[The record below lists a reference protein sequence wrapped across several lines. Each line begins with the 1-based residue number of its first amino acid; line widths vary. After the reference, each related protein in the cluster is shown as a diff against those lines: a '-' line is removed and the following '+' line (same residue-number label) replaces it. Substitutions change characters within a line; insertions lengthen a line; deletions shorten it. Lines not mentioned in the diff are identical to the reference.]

1 MKILEVSL
9 SEIGK
14 NPNHRLD
21 FRLHSY
27 LSKPIPFSHSPFKK
41 VISSLSN
48 GEDISK
54 DYYVGEES
62 SLVYPTVNNLKKW
75 GFDFSNLTFLD
86 EGIKANKRLNDGDL
100 LIGRSGTVG
109 VSRVWNKREVEILLG
124 QSVEAVPS
132 GYLIVAQLNTELV
145 NPKFAEHYLNSLSM
159 AEYFYVFGVGK
170 TQKNISQ
177 TDILNIPFPNLS
189 KAAQD
194 ETIAKIEPIECEI
207 HRLQGTIS
215 DPAEAISRVF
225 AREFGFDLA
234 KFEALKRQKIF
245 FIDLRDFANNHDLR
259 CSVKFHRKAAKFVE
273 SELRS
278 RTDKLVEDFLAEN
291 IVLGASV
298 SPDNYDDDGEF
309 YYVAMSSIKGWSF
322 DKESARYV
330 SDDYANKNQAKSVKE
345 ADIIMA
351 RSGEGTIGKVA
362 LIVDDVQ
369 GIFAD
374 FTMRIRLKDYDPE
387 FAYYYFRTQY
397 VQYLIETHKKG
408 LGNNTNIFPGQIKEF
423 PMLDIPLTRQEKIV
437 REIQK
442 EFSAQ
447 DEIKRKIEVKRKEID
462 RIIEQVLAYKGKS
475 HKTQCND

>member
-9 SEIGK
+9 SQIGK

-27 LSKPIPFSHSPFKK
+27 LSKPISFSHSPFKK
-41 VISSLSN
+41 VISALNN

-54 DYYVGEES
+54 DYYLGEES

-86 EGIKANKRLNDGDL
+86 ESIKANKRLNDGDL

-109 VSRVWNKREVEILLG
+109 VSRVWDKREVESLLG

-132 GYLIVAQLNTELV
+132 GYLIVAQLNADVV
-145 NPKFAEHYLNSLSM
+145 NPKFAEHYLNSSVM
-159 AEYFYVFGVGK
+159 TEYFYVFGVGK

-189 KAAQD
+189 KGTQD
-194 ETIAKIEPIECEI
+194 ETIAKIEPIEREI
-207 HRLQGTIS
+207 QRLQGTIS
-215 DPAEAISRVF
+215 DPAEAISSVF
-225 AREFGFDLA
+225 AREFDFDLA
-234 KFEALKRQKIF
+234 KFEELKKQKIF
-245 FIDLRDFANNHDLR
+245 FVDLRDFANNYDLR
-259 CSVKFHRKAAKFVE
+259 CSVKFHRETAKFVE
-273 SELRS
+273 SELRN
-278 RTDKLVEDFLAEN
+278 RTDKSVKDFLAED
-291 IVLGASV
+291 IVLGAGV

-309 YYVAMSSIKGWSF
+309 YYVAMSSIKSWNF
-322 DKESARYV
+322 DKESARSV
-330 SDDYANKNQAKSVKE
+330 SDEYANKNQAKSVKE

-362 LIVDDVQ
+362 LIGDDVR

-397 VQYLIETHKKG
+397 MQYLIETHKKG
-408 LGNNTNIFPGQIKEF
+408 LGNNTNIFPSQIKEF
-423 PMLDIPLTRQEKIV
+423 PILDIPLTRQKKIV

-442 EFSAQ
+442 EFSVQ
-447 DEIKRKIEVKRKEID
+447 DEIRHRIEIKRKEID
-462 RIIEQVLAYKGKS
+462 QIIEQTLA
-475 HKTQCND
+475 